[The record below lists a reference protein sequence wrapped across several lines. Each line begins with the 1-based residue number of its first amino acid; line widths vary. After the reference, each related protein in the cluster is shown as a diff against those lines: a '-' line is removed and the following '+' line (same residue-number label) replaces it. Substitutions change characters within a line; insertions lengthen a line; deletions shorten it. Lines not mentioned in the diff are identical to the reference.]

1 MLSIF
6 YFSEVRVEMDVIFM
20 IHTQLLIG
28 ERMCWLSFVLV
39 IVIQLLVLRSGRDAS
54 FNRRLSYLF

>member
-1 MLSIF
+1 M
-6 YFSEVRVEMDVIFM
+6 EMDVIFM